1 MSSFIISTNTS
12 AGQLLDSGEFGFMA
26 PDGSILAPVGS
37 AVILSDTATLI
48 SYGAMA
54 SATASG
60 LLLNA
65 VANTSV
71 TIAAS
76 GSVVTGGVDLAA
88 VSGTFK
94 GFFAVHNAGMISGGQ
109 GISLMAAQDRS
120 QINIANDGSLQG
132 LGVSA
137 GAAISLVLN
146 QTSTGVITNTGTL
159 STAGMGP
166 TVNVMGGGTLTLTN
180 TGNLLNASA
189 LQSAI
194 QVAGGLTL
202 RNAGLIEGNVT
213 ATQSA
218 NIFNSGRIEGNITLN
233 SYNDYVRVSG
243 LVMGDITLGNGVN
256 AFVLTGGHVM
266 GNVIGGHGNDT
277 YRVDSSDVAIIDT
290 GGGIDRVFSSADFR
304 LSSGVENLFLTG
316 AHGLVGI
323 GSAQANQI
331 VGDKGDD
338 TIRGSGGGDLLDG
351 GEGNNKISGGSGDDT
366 LQSGDGDDYLWGG
379 SGDDVFN
386 ISGGTDRIYG
396 GQGSNTL
403 SFANLTD
410 PAGVSAN
417 LTTHAFSFAD
427 AGKLRIRDAENLT
440 GSAFGDTLSGDA
452 QDNVISGGGGA
463 DRLYGGLGNDRLI
476 GGAGGDLLGGG
487 GDTDS
492 FVFKSVT
499 DSTTGSGSDT
509 IQGFEVAGDVIDLSA
524 IDAAPGG
531 GDDAFVFLG
540 TGDFTGSAA
549 EVRYTH
555 VGGTTLVEVRLAGSV
570 VDDMQIVVNGVWE
583 LTPDN
588 FDL

>member
-12 AGQLLDSGEFGFMA
+12 AGQILDSGEFGFMA
-26 PDGSILAPVGS
+26 SDGSILAPVGS

-60 LLLNA
+60 LQLNA

-120 QINIANDGSLQG
+120 QVNIANDGSLQG
-132 LGVSA
+132 LGVSS
-137 GAAISLVLN
+137 GAAIALALN
-146 QTSTGVITNTGTL
+146 QTSTAVIANTGTL

-166 TVNVMGGGTLTLTN
+166 TVHVMGGGTLTLTN

-213 ATQSA
+213 ATQSS
-218 NIFNSGRIEGNITLN
+218 NIFNSGKIEGNITLN
-233 SYNDYVRVSG
+233 SYNDYVRISG
-243 LVMGDITLGNGVN
+243 LVMGDINLGNGVN
-256 AFVLTGGHVM
+256 AFVLAGGQVM
-266 GNVIGGHGNDT
+266 GNVIGGRGNDT
-277 YRVDSSDVAIIDT
+277 YRVDRSDVSIIDT
-290 GGGIDRVFSSADFR
+290 TGGVDRVFSTVDFR
-304 LSSGVENLFLTG
+304 LSSGVENLFLSG
-316 AHGLVGI
+316 SHGLIGI

-338 TIRGSGGGDLLDG
+338 TLRGSGGDDFLDG
-351 GEGNNKISGGSGDDT
+351 GEGGNRINGGSGDDT
-366 LQSGDGDDYLWGG
+366 LQSGEGDDYLWGG

-386 ISGGTDRIYG
+386 VSAGSDRIYG
-396 GQGSNTL
+396 GLGSNTL
-403 SFANLTD
+403 SFATQTD
-410 PAGVSAN
+410 PHGVVAN
-417 LTTHAFSFAD
+417 LTTRNFTFAD
-427 AGKLRIRDAENLT
+427 AGTLRIKGCENLT
-440 GSAFGDTLSGDA
+440 GSSFADTLSGDTR
-452 QDNVISGGGGA
+452 DNVLSGGGGA
-463 DRLYGGLGNDRLI
+463 DRLYGGLGNDTLI
-476 GGAGGDLLGGG
+476 GGAGGDLMGSGTG
-487 GDTDS
+487 VDT
-492 FVFKSVT
+492 FVFKAVS
-499 DSTTGSGSDT
+499 DSTSDTGADT
-509 IQGFEVAGDVIDLSA
+509 IQGFDPASNVIDLSR
-524 IDAAPGG
+524 IDAAQGG

-540 TGDFTGSAA
+540 TDDFTGSGA
-549 EVRYTH
+549 EVRYSH
-555 VGGTTLVEVRLAGSV
+555 VGNTTLVEVRLAGSV
-570 VDDMQIVVNGVWE
+570 VDDMQIVVNGVWD
-583 LTPDN
+583 LTTDN